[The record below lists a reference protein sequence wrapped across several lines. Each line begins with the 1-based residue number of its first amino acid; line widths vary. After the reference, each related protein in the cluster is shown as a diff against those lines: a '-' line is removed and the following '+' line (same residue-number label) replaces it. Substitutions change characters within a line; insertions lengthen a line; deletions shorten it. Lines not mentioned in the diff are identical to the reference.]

1 MSVSHETLTPLET
14 RLPNNSGI
22 HGNTC
27 SLTYCKAPAG
37 IMGVSPLLPV
47 SKLALS
53 ELSLPNSR
61 LALSSAHS
69 LWRLQR
75 GKLYFTSSLRARLI
89 KHNLSEEPYSQ
100 KSSPF
105 PFRHRRV
112 KKRKKK
118 RPTFSMAS
126 WPERIAGCWAL
137 VEKCSIEKCKW
148 EWNLS
153 ENLDPTGDYWH
164 LEVWPSFLLK
174 YVALKWAKSEVI
186 FQKSPAFI
194 SSYSQVALKILVV
207 LMSGIYAQT
216 RKKRKGHISVV
227 WVLRFPLDTVLIT
240 DSLGNSPI
248 ICIVFPC

>member
-118 RPTFSMAS
+118 KDQLSQWLPGQKELLAA
-126 WPERIAGCWAL
+126 ERLWKNAL
-137 VEKCSIEKCKW
+137 LRSV
-148 EWNLS
+148 N
-153 ENLDPTGDYWH
+153 ENG
-164 LEVWPSFLLK
+164 
-174 YVALKWAKSEVI
+174 I
-186 FQKSPAFI
+186 F
-194 SSYSQVALKILVV
+194 LKIWIQQ
-207 LMSGIYAQT
+207 GTIGT
-216 RKKRKGHISVV
+216 WKFGPH
-227 WVLRFPLDTVLIT
+227 F
-240 DSLGNSPI
+240 
-248 ICIVFPC
+248 F

>member
-1 MSVSHETLTPLET
+1 
-14 RLPNNSGI
+14 
-22 HGNTC
+22 
-27 SLTYCKAPAG
+27 
-37 IMGVSPLLPV
+37 MGVSPLLPV

-61 LALSSAHS
+61 LDLSRAHS

-75 GKLYFTSSLRARLI
+75 GKLYFTSSLTVRLI
-89 KHNLSEEPYSQ
+89 KHNLSEEPYSH

-112 KKRKKK
+112 KKKKKKK
-118 RPTFSMAS
+118 RPAFSMAS

-164 LEVWPSFLLK
+164 LKVWPSFLLK

-194 SSYSQVALKILVV
+194 SPYSQVALKILVV
-207 LMSGIYAQT
+207 LMSGI
-216 RKKRKGHISVV
+216 
-227 WVLRFPLDTVLIT
+227 
-240 DSLGNSPI
+240 
-248 ICIVFPC
+248 

>member
-118 RPTFSMAS
+118 DQLSQWLPGQKELLAA
-126 WPERIAGCWAL
+126 ERLWKNAL
-137 VEKCSIEKCKW
+137 LRSV
-148 EWNLS
+148 N
-153 ENLDPTGDYWH
+153 ENG
-164 LEVWPSFLLK
+164 
-174 YVALKWAKSEVI
+174 I
-186 FQKSPAFI
+186 F
-194 SSYSQVALKILVV
+194 LKIWIQQ
-207 LMSGIYAQT
+207 GTIGT
-216 RKKRKGHISVV
+216 WKFGPH
-227 WVLRFPLDTVLIT
+227 F
-240 DSLGNSPI
+240 
-248 ICIVFPC
+248 F

>member
-1 MSVSHETLTPLET
+1 
-14 RLPNNSGI
+14 
-22 HGNTC
+22 
-27 SLTYCKAPAG
+27 
-37 IMGVSPLLPV
+37 MGVSPLLPV

-61 LALSSAHS
+61 LDLSRAHS

-75 GKLYFTSSLRARLI
+75 GKLYFTSSLTVRLI
-89 KHNLSEEPYSQ
+89 KHNLSEEPYSH

-112 KKRKKK
+112 KKKKKK
-118 RPTFSMAS
+118 RPAFSMAS

-164 LEVWPSFLLK
+164 LKVWPSFLLK
-174 YVALKWAKSEVI
+174 YVALKRAKSEVI

-194 SSYSQVALKILVV
+194 SPYSQVALKILVV
-207 LMSGIYAQT
+207 LMSGI
-216 RKKRKGHISVV
+216 
-227 WVLRFPLDTVLIT
+227 
-240 DSLGNSPI
+240 
-248 ICIVFPC
+248 